1 MGAEAPLA
9 HVGVAVD
16 DLDVAI
22 DFYVSALGW
31 TLWRGPVTVEAGAQE
46 RDVLGRGV
54 RRFRQAHVATGTGG
68 PLLEL
73 FEFIAPRRPL
83 PGDRWSPG
91 PFHLCVVDP
100 RAGARAAA
108 IERAGGS
115 RLSALWPHR
124 PGGDTALC
132 YCAAPDGHLIEVAT
146 HADVEVYR

>member
-1 MGAEAPLA
+1 MRADAPLA
-9 HVGVAVD
+9 HVGIAVD

-22 DFYVSALGW
+22 DFYRAALGW
-31 TLWRGPVTVEAGAQE
+31 KLWRGPVSVHAGPQE
-46 RDVLGRGV
+46 HDVLGRGV
-54 RRFRQAHVATGTGG
+54 RRFRQAHLVSTAGG

-73 FEFIAPRRPL
+73 FEFVAPRRPV

-100 RAGARAAA
+100 HPGARAAA
-108 IERAGGS
+108 IERAGGQ
-115 RLSALWPHR
+115 RLSAIWPHTAR
-124 PGGDTALC
+124 GSTALC